1 MSHCLNQKSDVGLS
15 LSFRDLFL
23 GLGITWLFHFEFL
36 LIPLD
41 YLLSFRKN
49 TPPQLNFKML

>member
-41 YLLSFRKN
+41 YLLSLRKN
-49 TPPQLNFKML
+49 TPPQLNFEML